1 MANLRF
7 KMRQIGVMVTVSIQR
22 VAIDPAQFLL
32 LLSERIRQSRIP
44 LSGRIASILARS
56 SAGFGNQNSGELL
69 WAAPSDSNIG
79 ILRRKYYADSR
90 GEFAADF
97 PRYESRKT
105 NPLRASDG
113 GEIRV
118 LYYLNNSE
126 PHTKSGYTVRSRGIL
141 RSLDDGGV
149 EIYPVTRLGYP
160 ASVGRLASSP
170 RESSQGLIYRRLI
183 PRVMPFYPSR
193 IRSKAV
199 EMLNEQI
206 AQKPVDVL
214 HTTTP
219 FRNALVVAEVAD
231 NWGIPWIYEVRGQ
244 PEDTWLSKREEEGQ
258 KDASESAFYR
268 RSRKQETAAMQSAN
282 AVIVLSK
289 VQKEGLISRGIEED
303 KIFVA
308 PNAVDDRELADLR
321 KLGATRSKASIRE
334 ELGLSR
340 HRKLV
345 GIISSLV
352 GYEGIDVLLE
362 AFEKLPPDV
371 GLVVVG
377 DGEARVDLEKKAKDL
392 RLGSNVTFVGRK
404 PAEEIGKWY
413 AALDLFVVPRKDTDV
428 TRAVTPIKPVMAL
441 AIGCPVIAS
450 DLPPLRE
457 ITGGLARYVV
467 PGDSAALADAI
478 SEELANPSG
487 QRGAEAFAEKHSWGF
502 VSETYRHIYK
512 QLVRL
517 GSLR

>member
-1 MANLRF
+1 MAEFRF
-7 KMRQIGVMVTVSIQR
+7 KMRQIGVIVTVSMQR
-22 VAIDPAQFLL
+22 VAIDPAQFVS
-32 LLSERIRQSRIP
+32 LLSERIRQSKIP
-44 LSGRIASILARS
+44 LSARIASILAWS
-56 SAGFGNQNSGELL
+56 SAGFGLQNREELH
-69 WAAPSDSNIG
+69 WAAPSDSSIG
-79 ILRRKYYADSR
+79 TLRRKYYEDLR
-90 GEFAADF
+90 GEFDADF
-97 PRYESRKT
+97 PQRKSI
-105 NPLRASDG
+105 NPLRVSDG
-113 GEIRV
+113 GKIRV

-141 RSLDDGGV
+141 KSLHDGDV
-149 EIYPVTRLGYP
+149 EVYPVTRLGYP
-160 ASVGRLASSP
+160 ASVGRLASAP
-170 RESSQGLIYRRLI
+170 RESSHGLIYRRLI
-183 PRVMPFYPSR
+183 PRVMPFYPSS

-258 KDASESAFYR
+258 KAARDSVFYR

-289 VQKEGLISRGIEED
+289 VQKDGLISRGIEED
-303 KIFVA
+303 KVFVA

-321 KLGATRSKASIRE
+321 KLGATRSKSSIRK

-340 HRKLV
+340 DRKLV

-362 AFEKLPPDV
+362 AFEKLPSDV

-457 ITGGLARYVV
+457 ITGGLARYVE
-467 PGDSAALADAI
+467 PGNPAALADAI
-478 SEELANPSG
+478 AEELADPAI
-487 QRGAEAFAEKHSWGF
+487 QRGTEEFAEKHSWGF

>member
-1 MANLRF
+1 MADFRF
-7 KMRQIGVMVTVSIQR
+7 RMRQIGVMVAVSIQR
-22 VAIDPAQFLL
+22 VAIDPAQFMS
-32 LLSERIRQSRIP
+32 LLSERIRQSNIP
-44 LSGRIASILARS
+44 LSGRIASIVAWS
-56 SAGFGNQNSGELL
+56 SKGLDNQNREDLL

-79 ILRRKYYADSR
+79 VLRKKYYEDSR
-90 GEFAADF
+90 REFDADF
-97 PRYESRKT
+97 PQYRSRKT
-105 NPLRASDG
+105 YSPRGSD

-126 PHTKSGYTVRSRGIL
+126 PHTKSGYTVRSSGL
-141 RSLDDGGV
+141 LKSLDCGGL

-170 RESSQGLIYRRLI
+170 LESSQGLNYRRLI

-206 AQKPVDVL
+206 AHTPVDVL

-231 NWGIPWIYEVRGQ
+231 HWGIPWIYEVRGQ

-258 KDASESAFYR
+258 KDARNSAFYLH
-268 RSRKQETAAMQSAN
+268 SRNQETAAMQSAD

-289 VQKEGLISRGIEED
+289 VQKEGLIRRGIKEN

-308 PNAVDDRELADLR
+308 PNAVDDRELEDLQ
-321 KLGATRSKASIRE
+321 KLSATRSKTSIRE
-334 ELGLSR
+334 ELGLPR
-340 HRKLV
+340 ERKLV

-352 GYEGIDVLLE
+352 GYEGVDVLLE
-362 AFEKLPPDV
+362 AFEKLPTDV
-371 GLVVVG
+371 SLVVVG
-377 DGEARVDLEKKAKDL
+377 DGEARVELEKKAKDL

-428 TRAVTPIKPVMAL
+428 TRSVTPIKPVMAL

-457 ITGGLARYVV
+457 ITGGLARYVA
-467 PGDSAALADAI
+467 PGDSGALADAI
-478 SEELANPSG
+478 SEELADPPD
-487 QRGAEAFAEKHSWGF
+487 QRSTEDFAEQHSWGF

-517 GSLR
+517 SSFR